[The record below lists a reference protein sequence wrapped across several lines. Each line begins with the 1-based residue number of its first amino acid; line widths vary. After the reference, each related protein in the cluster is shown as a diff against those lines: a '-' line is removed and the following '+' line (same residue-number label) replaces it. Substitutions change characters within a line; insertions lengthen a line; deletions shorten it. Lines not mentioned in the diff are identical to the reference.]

1 MSCEGSG
8 VQSSAQKYLAIN
20 QAVVLLW
27 VGWLAVAFF
36 VIFKTTT
43 QTNYAVLSTSIAA
56 DFGLTVGEIG
66 VLGSVYI
73 LGFALMTIPAG
84 AMLDFYNPRYVLT
97 LSVLLVSV
105 GAVIFATAPNWWTV
119 CLGQF
124 VMGIGGAFGYPALG
138 YFTRHVFGVRRF
150 TFMMAMA
157 GVVGALVATL
167 TQGGIA
173 SLLGSYDWRLITLA
187 MAGFGIG
194 LAALMVLVMN
204 DEARDGSRSLA
215 AFTRALI
222 RDLKIVAVVP
232 RLWGG
237 ALVGAVGFSAY
248 MAFGVVWGVQLLIEQ
263 GYEVTKAGHIGSLMW
278 IGGAI
283 GAPCIAIINSR
294 LDSYKIPTVMFSLGC
309 AFCIAAL
316 CLSGSTYPTYTSA
329 LVVLTGFFGGGATV
343 LGFGYG
349 MQLCELS
356 LAGTVSAFVNFLLF
370 VVSGIMMIIPGELID
385 LGFADSLS
393 TTMLVFPAMLTIV
406 AIMVGIF
413 YRDDVLPSNA
423 SD

>member
-8 VQSSAQKYLAIN
+8 VQSSNQNYLAIN

-27 VGWLAVAFF
+27 VGWLAVASF

-105 GAVIFATAPNWWTV
+105 GAVVFATAPNWWAV
-119 CLGQF
+119 CFGQF

-167 TQGGIA
+167 TQAGIA

-187 MAGFGIG
+187 MASFGIG
-194 LAALMVLVMN
+194 LAALMAFVMN

-316 CLSGSTYPTYTSA
+316 CFSGSTYPNYTSA
-329 LVVLTGFFGGGATV
+329 LVVLTGLFGGGATV

-349 MQLCELS
+349 MQLCELP

-370 VVSGIMMIIPGELID
+370 FVSGIMMIVPGELID
-385 LGFADSLS
+385 LGLADSLS
-393 TTMLVFPAMLTIV
+393 TTMLVFPAMLTTV
-406 AIMVGIF
+406 AIVVGIF